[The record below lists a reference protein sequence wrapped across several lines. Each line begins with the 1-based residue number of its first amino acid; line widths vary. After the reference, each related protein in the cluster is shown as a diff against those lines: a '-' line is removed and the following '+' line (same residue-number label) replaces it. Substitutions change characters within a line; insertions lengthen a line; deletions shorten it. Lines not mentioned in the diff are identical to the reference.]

1 MSDHREAAPEARHA
15 RFADRRFLVAA
26 AQYTLGRGANAL
38 LSITLFVLIAR
49 QLGAAAYGPYV
60 ALMALVELLLVAGNL
75 GTEWVTAVEVPRLS
89 QAGAGATLR
98 RLVAACLGVQALA
111 FAILAATML
120 LATGPLAAWF
130 ELGQVD
136 SAMLCYALLLL
147 VEGLGRSVRDQLL
160 SSLLLQW
167 MAQLAQLLR
176 NLLVLVGLLWLA
188 QPDGSLR
195 LSQLAQIELVAS
207 TIGLFLSA
215 GYLTLYLRRVP
226 DGTSH
231 ALDLPSLRRRA
242 LHAWMATLSHQVWSG
257 HAVVLLVTRSMG
269 SELGGV
275 VGFARN
281 LAEQVRRFMPI
292 EFGFTLIRTY
302 LVTRLG
308 SEGRQALLE
317 RVALLWKLNALLLLP
332 LPGIALAFG
341 PDLTAWLSA
350 GQLLVSGSL
359 LGWWLLW
366 VLVWSHHRLSDTLA
380 YLFDAS
386 ASMGRYSLALV
397 PALALF
403 VAALQWLGLQAAFA
417 LLVVV
422 ELAYC
427 LLVARAASR
436 TAGLRYP
443 VARLR
448 LPRLLLAA
456 LAAVL
461 LGCLPGA
468 LGLSPDWRLGLLL
481 VLVGYGVCA
490 ALLAPVRWAELRT
503 LRASGAQ
510 FLPSR

>member
-1 MSDHREAAPEARHA
+1 MAEHRGAEARHA
-15 RFADRRFLVAA
+15 RFTDRRFLVAA

-38 LSITLFVLIAR
+38 LSIVLFVLVAR
-49 QLGAAAYGPYV
+49 QLGASGYGPYV

-75 GTEWVTAVEVPRLS
+75 GTEWITAVEVPRLS
-89 QAGAGATLR
+89 QAGAGTTLR

-111 FAILAATML
+111 FATLAATML
-120 LATGPLAAWF
+120 LAAGPLVAWF
-130 ELGQVD
+130 ELGQVG
-136 SAMLCYALLLL
+136 SALLCYALLLL

-176 NLLVLVGLLWLA
+176 NLLVLAGLLWLA
-188 QPDGSLR
+188 QPDGGLSLN
-195 LSQLAQIELVAS
+195 QLAQIELAAS
-207 TIGLFLSA
+207 AMGLLLGA
-215 GYLTLYLRRVP
+215 GYLTLHLRRVP
-226 DGTSH
+226 DGM
-231 ALDLPSLRRRA
+231 ALVLDVPALRRRA

-308 SEGRQALLE
+308 SEGREALLD

-332 LPGIALAFG
+332 LPGIALAYG
-341 PDLTAWLSA
+341 RELAAWVSA
-350 GQLLVSGSL
+350 GQLPVAGAL

-366 VLVWSHHRLSDTLA
+366 VQVWSHHRLSDTLA

-386 ASMGRYSLALV
+386 ASMGRYSLALL

-427 LLVARAASR
+427 LLVARAATR

-443 VARLR
+443 VARLQ

-461 LGCLPGA
+461 LGWLPGA
-468 LGLSPDWRLGLLL
+468 VGLSPDWRLGLLL
-481 VLVGYGVCA
+481 VLVGYGACV
-490 ALLAPVRWAELRT
+490 ALFVPVRWAELQL
-503 LRASGAQ
+503 LRAADAKS
-510 FLPSR
+510 LPSR